1 MSEEDAESQSDGMC
15 VCPFCLN
22 KVEHCERQR
31 GPLPQLDHTG
41 GVGDLD
47 VADCAVT
54 VEECRGVIRR
64 MEKRREKDLEMIGV
78 LRKALAGL
86 VGGEDEEY
94 LGVIEW
100 QLKSGRGR
108 WVTGPTALAAVAAL
122 RKVGKVVGEM
132 EERQRGPLPKLDQ
145 NGGVD

>member
-1 MSEEDAESQSDGMC
+1 
-15 VCPFCLN
+15 
-22 KVEHCERQR
+22 
-31 GPLPQLDHTG
+31 
-41 GVGDLD
+41 
-47 VADCAVT
+47 
-54 VEECRGVIRR
+54 